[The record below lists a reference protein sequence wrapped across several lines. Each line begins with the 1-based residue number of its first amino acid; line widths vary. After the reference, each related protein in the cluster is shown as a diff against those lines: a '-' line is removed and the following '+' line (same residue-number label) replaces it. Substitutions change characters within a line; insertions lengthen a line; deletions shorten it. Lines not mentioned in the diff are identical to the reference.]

1 MDKTR
6 VNEFGFAGDDAAAAV
21 EGEWG
26 IMLME
31 VYPADGALP
40 GLILPCG
47 YPPPGADSGADQ
59 AALEDKKEDEVRAIE
74 PAADEAVVGPSTRQR
89 KGGKKDKVM
98 EAAATV
104 EDKATEA
111 AAAVEDKAGGKKG
124 K

>member
-26 IMLME
+26 ITLNE
-31 VYPADGALP
+31 AYPADGALP
-40 GLILPCG
+40 GLI
-47 YPPPGADSGADQ
+47 YPPMWISPPGADSGADQ

-74 PAADEAVVGPSTRQR
+74 PAADEDVVGPSTRQR
-89 KGGKKDKVM
+89 KGGKKDKAA

-104 EDKATEA
+104 D
-111 AAAVEDKAGGKKG
+111 DKAGGKKG

>member
-1 MDKTR
+1 M
-6 VNEFGFAGDDAAAAV
+6 
-21 EGEWG
+21 
-26 IMLME
+26 
-31 VYPADGALP
+31 

-47 YPPPGADSGADQ
+47 YLPPGADLGADQ